1 MKARRDKILDVA
13 VALAEEGGFDNV
25 RQRDVAA
32 KAGVALGTLYK
43 SFRSKEDILT
53 AALERE
59 AEMLE
64 RRMEAKPATGASR
77 IDRISNFFSIV
88 TRGMLKKPK
97 FGRAVLRAMA
107 SGEPE
112 AASKVVAYQ
121 ERIAGLIIAASRGVG
136 RLGYA
141 DAKAAPPSKKEAFIA
156 FALQQYWFASLVGWS
171 AGMNSVNDVIDQMR
185 NMASILECGVDDE
198 KSEKAEKPEKA
209 ERGEKPEKAERAEK
223 PEKAEKSK

>member
-1 MKARRDKILDVA
+1 MEMKARKDKILDVA

-64 RRMEAKPATGASR
+64 RRMEAKPAAGSTR
-77 IDRISNFFSIV
+77 IDRVDNFFSIV
-88 TRGMLKKPK
+88 TRGLCRKPK
-97 FGRAVLRAMA
+97 YARAVLRAMA

-112 AASKVVAYQ
+112 VAGKVAAYQ
-121 ERIAGLIIAASRGVG
+121 ERIAGLIIAAMRGVG
-136 RLGYA
+136 RLSYS
-141 DAKAAPPSKKEAFIA
+141 DAKASPPTKKEATSA

-171 AGMNSVNDVIDQMR
+171 AGLNSVNDVIEQIR
-185 NMASILECGVDDE
+185 TMATVLERGIDDD
-198 KSEKAEKPEKA
+198 KPEK
-209 ERGEKPEKAERAEK
+209 
-223 PEKAEKSK
+223 SK

>member
-1 MKARRDKILDVA
+1 VKARKDKILDVA

-64 RRMEAKPATGASR
+64 RRMDAKPAVGSTRAER
-77 IDRISNFFSIV
+77 IENFFSII
-88 TRGMLKKPK
+88 TRGLCRKPK
-97 FGRAVLRAMA
+97 YARAVLRAMA

-112 AASKVVAYQ
+112 VAGKVAAYQ
-121 ERIAGLIIAASRGVG
+121 ERIAGLIIAAMRGVG
-136 RLGYA
+136 RLGYT
-141 DAKAAPPSKKEAFIA
+141 DAKASPPSKKEARIA

-171 AGMNSVNDVIDQMR
+171 AGMNSVSDVIGQMSE
-185 NMASILECGVDDE
+185 MAAVLERGIDDD
-198 KSEKAEKPEKA
+198 KSE
-209 ERGEKPEKAERAEK
+209 RSR
-223 PEKAEKSK
+223 